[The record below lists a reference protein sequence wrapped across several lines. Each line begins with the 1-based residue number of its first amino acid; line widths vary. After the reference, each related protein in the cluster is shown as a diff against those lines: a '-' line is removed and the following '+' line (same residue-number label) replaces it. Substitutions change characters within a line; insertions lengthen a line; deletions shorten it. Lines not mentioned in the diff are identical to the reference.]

1 MSEPKRVLFV
11 CIENSCRSQIA
22 EAFAK
27 IHGVGKI
34 EAFSSG
40 SKPSGKVNPR
50 AIEFMAELGYDLSIH
65 GSKSLTEIP
74 QVEYDW
80 AITMGCGDEC
90 PLVRAKHRADWGI
103 PDPKHL
109 PPEEFRKIRSLI
121 EEKVK
126 TLVAEI

>member
-27 IHGVGKI
+27 IHGMGKI

-50 AIEFMAELGYDLSIH
+50 AIEFMAELGYDLSKH

-90 PLVRAKHRADWGI
+90 PLVRAKNRADWGI

-109 PPEEFRKIRSLI
+109 PPEEFRKVRSLI

-126 TLVAEI
+126 TLIAES